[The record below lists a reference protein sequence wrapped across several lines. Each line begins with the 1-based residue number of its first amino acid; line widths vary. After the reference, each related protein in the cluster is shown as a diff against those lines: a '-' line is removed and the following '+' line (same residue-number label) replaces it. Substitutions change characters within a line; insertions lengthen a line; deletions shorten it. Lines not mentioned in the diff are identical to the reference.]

1 MLQPALDQKKRVAH
15 NRNAIFRKYIG
26 RNDGVRNPG
35 LIFNAQKDEALRRAR
50 PLPRN
55 NGSRNAQ
62 ANPIRKMLELIR
74 ASALRASS

>member
-35 LIFNAQKDEALRRAR
+35 LIFNAQKDEALRRAG
-50 PLPRN
+50 PLPRDDS
-55 NGSRNAQ
+55 SRNAQ
-62 ANPIRKMLELIR
+62 TNPVRKMLELIR